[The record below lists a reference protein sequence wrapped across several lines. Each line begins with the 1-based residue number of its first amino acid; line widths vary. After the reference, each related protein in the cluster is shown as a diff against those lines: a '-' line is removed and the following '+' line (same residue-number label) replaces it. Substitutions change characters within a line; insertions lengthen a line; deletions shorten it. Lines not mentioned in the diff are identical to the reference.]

1 MTQATMIQQVYERMP
16 DAISN
21 EKIDDGAVR
30 QALNM
35 AYQTVFQQAVAAMPD
50 FYNRHNGTFT
60 NATSISLPSDFY
72 ELLLIEV
79 PAASRGAARVVPH
92 TDFERINENLVS
104 QGVASS
110 PVAVIDNGVINFST
124 ACTGTL
130 WYKFKFGFITDD
142 TTEITEPNATTL
154 ALIPVAFEEDILLEA
169 VRIMRN
175 RYEQDDADIDN
186 AIEGS
191 LQNFLLTT
199 AALEVEK
206 TPEAVYKRQTSL

>member
-1 MTQATMIQQVYERMP
+1 MIQQVYERMP

-35 AYQTVFQQAVAAMPD
+35 AYQTVYQQAVAAMPD
-50 FYNRHNGTFT
+50 FYNRHNGTIS
-60 NATSISLPSDFY
+60 NAATVALPSDFY
-72 ELLLIEV
+72 ELLLVEV
-79 PAASRGAARVVPH
+79 PLASRGAARIVPH

-104 QGVASS
+104 QGTASS
-110 PVAVIDNGVINFST
+110 PVAVIDHGAVNLST
-124 ACTGTL
+124 AITGSL

-142 TTEITEPNATTL
+142 TTEITEPNSGAL

-175 RYEQDDADIDN
+175 RYEQDDMDIDN
-186 AIEGS
+186 AIEGA
-191 LQNFLLTT
+191 LQNFLSTT
-199 AALEVEK
+199 TALEVEK
-206 TPEAVYKRQTSL
+206 TPEAIYKRQTAL